1 MYISGSIINE
11 ATDQILNA
19 REFCGD
25 EKEAVRAVCDDHNI
39 RRRSDRNKVWRIA
52 KYRANGRWNQYKRQA
67 GVAEKY
73 LF

>member
-1 MYISGSIINE
+1 MYISGSIISE

-19 REFCGD
+19 RDFCGD
-25 EKEAVRAVCDDHNI
+25 EREAVRAVCDDYNI
-39 RRRSDRNKVWRIA
+39 TRRSDRNKVWRIA

-67 GVAEKY
+67 GVAERL